1 MTNDRIPGP
10 GPGLWALVLVA
21 ATVAAAPAVADPW
34 ALSGDPVLRH
44 DLRLLADAGV
54 VRAPVNAWPIPW
66 ASLAADLDSDTR
78 FDADPRLASDPAVLA
93 ARARVATRLNEVR
106 GLVGLQPNARL
117 AARSEE
123 FWLRGFED
131 TPREEN
137 EVRAGVSWMG
147 NRVAARAQ
155 LSRTADPLPGDNKWR
170 GDGSYI
176 AGVLGNHIIYG
187 GALDRWWGP
196 GYQDSL
202 VLSSNARPVSGFGVQ
217 RSVARPFANDL
228 LSRLGPWS
236 YSFVWGFL
244 ESDRE
249 LPDARLMAFRL
260 DFRPTTRLELGLSR
274 AALWCGRGESCGGSA
289 ALDVVTAS
297 GEGADQLTALDFRWQ
312 PPLAPGRWAVYGQ
325 GVAQDRDLGFSSRW
339 FGQLGLET
347 WGSIETR
354 PLSGSWRAHL
364 EYSNTTIQPWRSEP
378 RYGLAYNTPPHAS
391 GHRHR
396 ARALGA
402 AFDGDGELLTAGV
415 GLVDEGA
422 RSWNLAVRYGT
433 LNKRGD
439 GSGDDLL
446 HTVAPEETR
455 IFGAQLTHRRDISAG
470 SLRLGTVSA
479 GLGLQYADNRVTGGS
494 DTDPQVFLQW
504 TWDYSRL

>member
-1 MTNDRIPGP
+1 MPELKPFFRLGS
-10 GPGLWALVLVA
+10 LVLLLVLTGGA
-21 ATVAAAPAVADPW
+21 AMADPW
-34 ALSGDPVLRH
+34 ARSGDPAMRH

-66 ASLAADLDSDTR
+66 AALAADLDTDTR
-78 FDADPRLASDPAVLA
+78 FDADPQLAVDPAVLA

-106 GLVGLQPNARL
+106 GLTGLQPNARL
-117 AARSEE
+117 AVRTKE

-137 EVRAGVSWMG
+137 EIRAGVSWMG
-147 NRVAARAQ
+147 VRFAARLQ

-170 GDGSYI
+170 GDGSYL

-187 GALDRWWGP
+187 GALDHWWGP
-196 GYQDSL
+196 GHADSL
-202 VLSSNARPVSGFGVQ
+202 VLSPNARPVSGFGAQ

-228 LSRLGPWS
+228 LSRLGPWT
-236 YSFVWGFL
+236 YSFLWGFL

-249 LPDARLMAFRL
+249 LPDARMMAFRL
-260 DFRPTTRLELGLSR
+260 GVRPTSGLELGLSR
-274 AALWCGRGESCGGSA
+274 AALWCGRGESCGTSA
-289 ALDVVTAS
+289 AWDVVTAS
-297 GEGADQLTALDFRWQ
+297 GEGADQFTALDFRWQ
-312 PPLAPGRWAVYGQ
+312 SPLSQGRWAVYGQ
-325 GVAQDRDLGFSSRW
+325 AVAQDRDLGVSSRW

-354 PLSGSWRAHL
+354 ALSGSWRGWL
-364 EYSNTTIQPWRSEP
+364 EYSNSTVQPWRSDP
-378 RYGLAYNTPPHAS
+378 RYDRAYNTPPHDS

-396 ARALGA
+396 WRSLGA
-402 AFDGDGELLTAGV
+402 AFDGDGEVLNAGV
-415 GLVDEGA
+415 GLVDAEG
-422 RSWNLAVRYGT
+422 RNWNLGLRYGT

-439 GSGDDLL
+439 GLGDDLL

-455 IFGAQLTHRRDISAG
+455 VFGAQLTHRRDISIG
-470 SLRLGTVSA
+470 NLKLGTVSA
-479 GLGLQYADNRVTGGS
+479 GVGVQYADNRVTGGS

-504 TWDYSRL
+504 TWDYSGL